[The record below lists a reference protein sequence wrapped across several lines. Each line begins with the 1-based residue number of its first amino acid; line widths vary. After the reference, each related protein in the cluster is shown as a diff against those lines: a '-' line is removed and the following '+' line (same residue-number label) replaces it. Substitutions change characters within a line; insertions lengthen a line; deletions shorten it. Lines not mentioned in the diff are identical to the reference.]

1 MTLIA
6 NYEVQDF
13 IAVFDAS
20 TTSAYATGG
29 SYPFGA
35 DVTWDANRNAKVSV
49 VKQSDGSLVKGT
61 NSVPVV
67 RNRVNSGVLATLS
80 GVFQNGYNTA
90 EIAWQ
95 YQFSTKGFTTAVFTA
110 DMAAKNAATKNWK
123 AQISTDGTTFSDLGD
138 AWDVTANVLTPLS
151 FTLPDDAID
160 KDLVIVRIMGTG
172 DVLLSDKYAFDAGTS
187 EEGLAYATNSESQ
200 VGNVYILGEA
210 QVEEDTQ
217 APVVTGTVPADNA
230 TGASASG
237 KITVS
242 FDERIESAGSTG
254 SVTLVLQGALGGQT
268 LTPTWNSRSVSFDYK
283 GLEYD
288 KISVSVSDK
297 EVKEEKGDESSE
309 LEIVIIA
316 DRGYVSEKNI
326 KELRDAEIGYILLL
340 KKNMIIADEIL
351 QNHLHEV
358 KKPGNYLND
367 SGKFAL
373 TVPGKLFEDDE
384 GDSYFHIVWDG
395 KLETA
400 HRYMLM
406 NAIEAKEQRLRKAVE
421 RKTRYTEFEIDSFK
435 EFFFLQ
441 YHQEGRLKVNM
452 HGRGAGKKKEIPSY
466 VIDSFA
472 RNNEAIEE
480 ADRKCGYLVYVTH
493 RQMTAKETLQAV
505 SKRDC
510 VEKTFR
516 ALKGWM
522 GMDKFGVHS
531 ESSMHSKNL
540 IWFVASIIRSLI
552 FTNTENARTKDKKR
566 YTLPAII
573 DQLEEIRADKE
584 LSTGQYQRRYKP
596 TKIQSNCLQMLGIKL
611 DSIDEII
618 AALGQEAIVDDL

>member
-1 MTLIA
+1 MTLGYNYTLEGGLCMPRISKEEKNIVPIPMSVSVTKKGYVYVNRSTTWVKKANGQGKRAEHEKVCIGIA
-6 NYEVQDF
+6 LHPGSDWAVDRRMYANSTYYKLYPLSDTPNNTAVTVYDEYPERYDCISVGLYAATRKAAEDSGLMNLLIDVF
-13 IAVFDAS
+13 GSKDANLILDLAMYMISEESAVFQHFPHWAAS
-20 TTSAYATGG
+20 HAI
-29 SYPFGA
+29 
-35 DVTWDANRNAKVSV
+35 
-49 VKQSDGSLVKGT
+49 
-61 NSVPVV
+61 NS
-67 RNRVNSGVLATLS
+67 
-80 GVFQNGYNTA
+80 
-90 EIAWQ
+90 
-95 YQFSTKGFTTAVFTA
+95 
-110 DMAAKNAATKNWK
+110 
-123 AQISTDGTTFSDLGD
+123 
-138 AWDVTANVLTPLS
+138 
-151 FTLPDDAID
+151 DAI
-160 KDLVIVRIMGTG
+160 R
-172 DVLLSDKYAFDAGTS
+172 SDSYISAFAH
-187 EEGLAYATNSESQ
+187 EG
-200 VGNVYILGEA
+200 
-210 QVEEDTQ
+210 
-217 APVVTGTVPADNA
+217 
-230 TGASASG
+230 
-237 KITVS
+237 
-242 FDERIESAGSTG
+242 
-254 SVTLVLQGALGGQT
+254 
-268 LTPTWNSRSVSFDYK
+268 
-283 GLEYD
+283 
-288 KISVSVSDK
+288 ISVSKINAFKKRWAVRALDDGRIFICYDSTNVNSQAEGVFIVQKGHAKDDPEKEQVNTEYAIRQRDGMPITFKVYPGSINDISEAFEMIQFLGEIQK

-566 YTLPAII
+566 YTLPSII